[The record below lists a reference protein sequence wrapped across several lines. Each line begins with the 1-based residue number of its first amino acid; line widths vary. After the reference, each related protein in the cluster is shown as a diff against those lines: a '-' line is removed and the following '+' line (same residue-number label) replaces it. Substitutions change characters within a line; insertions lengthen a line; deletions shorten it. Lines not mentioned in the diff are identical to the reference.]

1 MSLRVTFAPDPLSVN
16 VVTNSPSRT
25 TDESALAE
33 PIHVKNIEMFPH
45 ATLPQNL
52 TFHPRRASQQPVGI
66 LYRPPEN
73 KMKNAKPKDY
83 LGKAKL
89 VAAESVNEAYTTFT
103 GVTRMQQG
111 FTPTGA
117 PIERNDTTGAGGA
130 CECLR
135 VVCLRNR

>member
-1 MSLRVTFAPDPLSVN
+1 MSLLFTFALDPQSVD
-16 VVTNSPSRT
+16 VAANSPSRT
-25 TDESALAE
+25 PYGSALVE
-33 PIHVKNIEMFPH
+33 PINLEYNEFFPH
-45 ATLPQNL
+45 ATRLRNL

-117 PIERNDTTGAGGA
+117 PMERSDNTLAVGGA
-130 CECLR
+130 CK
-135 VVCLRNR
+135 